1 MSRGQNCHRGFVFKA
16 VNIDLLWVSTAWSYE
31 SDVQFIVAEELQ
43 KLSRVILGESKFN
56 LWVMLVKGPHD
67 RGHNWTKD
75 CGTGKADAK
84 LAHLTFRAQQSHT
97 LRSFS
102 LLYYQ
107 ARFRKIGLACARQ
120 PSAAREA
127 VEEWRLK
134 FVF

>member
-43 KLSRVILGESKFN
+43 KLSRVILGESDFN

-75 CGTGKADAK
+75 GGTGKADAK
-84 LAHLTFRAQQSHT
+84 LTHLTFRAEQSDM

-102 LLYYQ
+102 LLYYRP
-107 ARFRKIGLACARQ
+107 RFRKKRLPCARQ
-120 PSAAREA
+120 LSAARKA
-127 VEEWRLK
+127 VEDWTSQ
-134 FVF
+134 FGF